1 MPQILRALVSVAAG
15 GFEAEP
21 RDNKQMPEPPF
32 FYVYRD
38 RAGEWRW
45 RLRAAGNHEI
55 IADSAESYITKRGAE
70 EGAERV
76 QSDAPMALIVTEGS

>member
-1 MPQILRALVSVAAG
+1 MS
-15 GFEAEP
+15 ES
-21 RDNKQMPEPPF
+21 PF

-45 RLRAAGNHEI
+45 RLRASGNRKI
-55 IADSAESYITKRGAE
+55 IADSAESYKSKRGAE

-76 QSDAPMALIVTEGS
+76 KRDAPKAMIVTERS

>member
-1 MPQILRALVSVAAG
+1 MS
-15 GFEAEP
+15 ES
-21 RDNKQMPEPPF
+21 PF

-55 IADSAESYITKRGAE
+55 IADSAESYVSQGGAE

-76 QSDAPMALIVTEGS
+76 QRDAPKALIVTEDS

>member
-1 MPQILRALVSVAAG
+1 MS
-15 GFEAEP
+15 EA
-21 RDNKQMPEPPF
+21 PF

-55 IADSAESYITKRGAE
+55 IADSAEAYVSKSGCEQA
-70 EGAERV
+70 AARV
-76 QSDAPMALIVTEGS
+76 QRDAPRALIVTEQS

>member
-1 MPQILRALVSVAAG
+1 MS
-15 GFEAEP
+15 
-21 RDNKQMPEPPF
+21 DSPF

-55 IADSAESYITKRGAE
+55 IADSAESYVSQWGCEQA
-70 EGAERV
+70 AERV
-76 QSDAPMALIVTEGS
+76 KRDAPLAMVVSEDS

>member
-1 MPQILRALVSVAAG
+1 MS
-15 GFEAEP
+15 ES
-21 RDNKQMPEPPF
+21 PF

-55 IADSAESYITKRGAE
+55 IADSAESYMSKRGAE
-70 EGAERV
+70 DAAARV
-76 QSDAPMALIVTEGS
+76 KRDAPKAMIVTESS